1 MEFSNNLLVL
11 ILAIIVD
18 AVAGDPRWLYSR
30 IPHPIVVIGHQIELL
45 DRFFNRTHYLPVTR
59 KLLGVISIL
68 IIVSSAWLIG
78 WLIAWSCNQ
87 VNFGVVLQALIVSI
101 FLAQNSLYQHV
112 ASVAKACKADD
123 LIDARSQISHI
134 VGRDPNSLDQR
145 AIGRAAIE
153 SLSENFSDGV
163 VAPIFWYVVG
173 GLPALIAYKALNTSD
188 SMIGYLTDKYADF
201 GWCAA
206 RFDDAANFIPARLS
220 AFIITIAAFI
230 IPSAT
235 GNRAFTTAIRD
246 AKKHRSKNAG
256 WPEAAMAGALG
267 IKIAG
272 PRNYDGIL
280 VEDAWMGDG
289 IANVDAS
296 HIFMALRIYCVA
308 CILNVF
314 WLILFYSLN
323 F

>member
-1 MEFSNNLLVL
+1 MEFSISLLVL
-11 ILAIIVD
+11 ILAIMVD

-45 DRFFNRTHYLPVTR
+45 DRFLNQTHYSPVTR

-68 IIVSSAWLIG
+68 IIVSSAWLVG
-78 WLIAWSCNQ
+78 WLISWSCNQ
-87 VNFGVVLQALIVSI
+87 VSFGVVLQALAVSI

-123 LIDARSQISHI
+123 LVDARSQISHI

-230 IPSAT
+230 IPSAA
-235 GNRAFTTAIRD
+235 GNSAFTTAIRD

-280 VEDAWMGDG
+280 VEDAWMGNG

>member
-30 IPHPIVVIGHQIELL
+30 IPHPIVIIGHQIELL
-45 DRFFNRTHYLPVTR
+45 DRFFNRTHYPPVTR
-59 KLLGVISIL
+59 KLLGVISVL
-68 IIVSSAWLIG
+68 IIVSSAWLLG

-87 VNFGVVLQALIVSI
+87 VSFGVVLQALIVSI

-145 AIGRAAIE
+145 AISRAAIE

-220 AFIITIAAFI
+220 AIIITIAAFI

-235 GNRAFTTAIRD
+235 GKSAFTTAIRD

>member
-30 IPHPIVVIGHQIELL
+30 IPHPIVIIGHQIELF
-45 DRFFNRTHYLPVTR
+45 DRFFNRAHYSPVTR
-59 KLLGVISIL
+59 KLLGVISVL
-68 IIVSSAWLIG
+68 IIVSSAWLVG

-87 VNFGVVLQALIVSI
+87 VSFGVLLQALIVSI

-235 GNRAFTTAIRD
+235 GKSAFTTAIRD

-314 WLILFYSLN
+314 WLILFYSLS

>member
-59 KLLGVISIL
+59 KLLGVISVL
-68 IIVSSAWLIG
+68 IIISSAWLIG
-78 WLIAWSCNQ
+78 WLIAWSYNQ
-87 VNFGVVLQALIVSI
+87 VSFGVVLQALIVSI

>member
-30 IPHPIVVIGHQIELL
+30 IPHPIVIIGHQIELL
-45 DRFFNRTHYLPVTR
+45 DRFFNRTHYPPVTR
-59 KLLGVISIL
+59 KLLGVISVL
-68 IIVSSAWLIG
+68 IIVSSAWLLG

-87 VNFGVVLQALIVSI
+87 VSFGVVLQALIVSI

-145 AIGRAAIE
+145 AISRAAIE

-163 VAPIFWYVVG
+163 VAPIFWYVMG

-220 AFIITIAAFI
+220 AIIITIAAFI

-235 GNRAFTTAIRD
+235 GKSAFTTAIRD

>member
-1 MEFSNNLLVL
+1 MV
-11 ILAIIVD
+11 
-18 AVAGDPRWLYSR
+18 
-30 IPHPIVVIGHQIELL
+30 
-45 DRFFNRTHYLPVTR
+45 
-59 KLLGVISIL
+59 
-68 IIVSSAWLIG
+68 G
-78 WLIAWSCNQ
+78 WLISWSCNQ
-87 VNFGVVLQALIVSI
+87 VSFGVVLQALIVSI

-123 LIDARSQISHI
+123 LVDARSQISHI

-163 VAPIFWYVVG
+163 VAPIFWYLVG

-235 GNRAFTTAIRD
+235 GNSAFTTAIRD

-280 VEDAWMGDG
+280 VEDAWMGNG

>member
-87 VNFGVVLQALIVSI
+87 MSFGVVLQALIVSI

>member
-45 DRFFNRTHYLPVTR
+45 DRFFNRTHYSPVTR

-87 VNFGVVLQALIVSI
+87 VSFGVVLQALIVSI

-289 IANVDAS
+289 IPNVDAS

-323 F
+323 C

>member
-1 MEFSNNLLVL
+1 M
-11 ILAIIVD
+11 
-18 AVAGDPRWLYSR
+18 
-30 IPHPIVVIGHQIELL
+30 
-45 DRFFNRTHYLPVTR
+45 
-59 KLLGVISIL
+59 
-68 IIVSSAWLIG
+68 IG

-87 VNFGVVLQALIVSI
+87 LSFGVVLQALVVSI

-289 IANVDAS
+289 IPNVDAS

>member
-1 MEFSNNLLVL
+1 MEFSDSLLVL
-11 ILAIIVD
+11 ILAITVD
-18 AVAGDPRWLYSR
+18 AVMGDPRWLYSR
-30 IPHPIVVIGHQIELL
+30 IPHPIVVIGLQIELL
-45 DRFFNRTHYLPVTR
+45 DRFLNKSHYPPITR
-59 KLLGVISIL
+59 KILGVVSIL
-68 IIVSSAWLIG
+68 IIVSSG
-78 WLIAWSCNQ
+78 WLTGWVIAWFCNQ
-87 VNFGVVLQALIVSI
+87 VSYGIILQAFIVSI
-101 FLAQNSLYQHV
+101 FLAQNSLYRHV

-123 LIDARSQISHI
+123 IIDARSQIRHI
-134 VGRDPNSLDQR
+134 VGRDPNSLDQK

-163 VAPIFWYVVG
+163 VAPIFWYAVG

-188 SMIGYLTDKYADF
+188 SMIGYLNDKYADF

-206 RFDDAANFIPARLS
+206 RFDDAANLIPARLS
-220 AFIITIAAFI
+220 ALIITIAAFI
-230 IPSAT
+230 IPSAE
-235 GNRAFTTAIRD
+235 GNSAFTTAIRD

-272 PRNYDGIL
+272 PRNYNGIL
-280 VEDAWMGDG
+280 VEDEWMGDG

-296 HIFMALRIYCVA
+296 HIFIALRIYCVA

-314 WLILFYSLN
+314 WLILLDSLN

>member
-45 DRFFNRTHYLPVTR
+45 DRFFNRTQYSPVTR
-59 KLLGVISIL
+59 KLFGVISIL
-68 IIVSSAWLIG
+68 IIVSLAWLIG
-78 WLIAWSCNQ
+78 WMIAWSCNQ
-87 VNFGVVLQALIVSI
+87 VSFGVALQALIVSI

-206 RFDDAANFIPARLS
+206 RLDDAANFIPARLS

-280 VEDAWMGDG
+280 VEDVWMGDG

>member
-1 MEFSNNLLVL
+1 MEFSNNLLAL

-45 DRFFNRTHYLPVTR
+45 DRFFNRPHYSPVTR

-87 VNFGVVLQALIVSI
+87 VSFGVVLQALIVSI

>member
-1 MEFSNNLLVL
+1 MEFSNNLLAL

-45 DRFFNRTHYLPVTR
+45 DRFFNRTHYSPVTR

-87 VNFGVVLQALIVSI
+87 VSFGVVLQALIVSI

-230 IPSAT
+230 IPAAT

-289 IANVDAS
+289 IPNVDAS

-323 F
+323 L

>member
-45 DRFFNRTHYLPVTR
+45 DRFLNQTHYSPVTR

-87 VNFGVVLQALIVSI
+87 VSFGVVLQALIVSI

-123 LIDARSQISHI
+123 LIDARTQISHI

-235 GNRAFTTAIRD
+235 GNSAFTTAIRD

>member
-30 IPHPIVVIGHQIELL
+30 IPHPIVIIGHQIELL
-45 DRFFNRTHYLPVTR
+45 DRFFNRTHYPPVTR
-59 KLLGVISIL
+59 KLLGVISVL
-68 IIVSSAWLIG
+68 IIVSSAWLVG

-87 VNFGVVLQALIVSI
+87 VSFGVLLQALIVSI

-123 LIDARSQISHI
+123 LINARSQISHI

-145 AIGRAAIE
+145 AISRAAIE

-173 GLPALIAYKALNTSD
+173 GLPALIAYKALNTSE
-188 SMIGYLTDKYADF
+188 SMIAYLTDKYADF

-220 AFIITIAAFI
+220 AIIITIAAFI

-235 GNRAFTTAIRD
+235 GKSAFTTAIRD

>member
-59 KLLGVISIL
+59 KLLGVISVL
-68 IIVSSAWLIG
+68 IIISSAWLIG
-78 WLIAWSCNQ
+78 WLIAWSYNQ
-87 VNFGVVLQALIVSI
+87 VSFGVVLQALIVSI

-112 ASVAKACKADD
+112 KSVAKACKADD

>member
-45 DRFFNRTHYLPVTR
+45 DRFLNQTHYSPVTR

-87 VNFGVVLQALIVSI
+87 VSFGVVLQALIVSI

>member
-1 MEFSNNLLVL
+1 MEFSNNLLAL
-11 ILAIIVD
+11 ILATIVD

-45 DRFFNRTHYLPVTR
+45 DRFFNRTLYSPVTR

-87 VNFGVVLQALIVSI
+87 VSFGVVLQALIVSI

-173 GLPALIAYKALNTSD
+173 GLPTLIAYKALNTSD
-188 SMIGYLTDKYADF
+188 SMVGYLTDKYGDF

-235 GNRAFTTAIRD
+235 GKSAFTAAIRD

>member
-30 IPHPIVVIGHQIELL
+30 IPHPIVIIGHQIELL
-45 DRFFNRTHYLPVTR
+45 DRFFNRTHYPPVTR
-59 KLLGVISIL
+59 KLLGVISVL
-68 IIVSSAWLIG
+68 IIVSSAWLVG

-87 VNFGVVLQALIVSI
+87 VSFGVLLQALIVSI

-145 AIGRAAIE
+145 AISRAAIE

-220 AFIITIAAFI
+220 AIIITIAAFI

-235 GNRAFTTAIRD
+235 GKSAFTTAIRD

>member
-1 MEFSNNLLVL
+1 
-11 ILAIIVD
+11 
-18 AVAGDPRWLYSR
+18 
-30 IPHPIVVIGHQIELL
+30 
-45 DRFFNRTHYLPVTR
+45 
-59 KLLGVISIL
+59 
-68 IIVSSAWLIG
+68 VS
-78 WLIAWSCNQ
+78 
-87 VNFGVVLQALIVSI
+87 FGVLLQALIVSI

-145 AIGRAAIE
+145 AISRAAIE

-220 AFIITIAAFI
+220 AIIITIAAFI

-235 GNRAFTTAIRD
+235 GKSAFTTAIRD